1 LEEHCYVTDAFITT
15 SKSELFNNLVVLEAR
30 MFKIVASFA
39 AENTG
44 KNGCYQGVDR
54 SKIIILHEEGYSER
68 QISEKLKFSKT
79 AIAQ

>member
-1 LEEHCYVTDAFITT
+1 
-15 SKSELFNNLVVLEAR
+15 